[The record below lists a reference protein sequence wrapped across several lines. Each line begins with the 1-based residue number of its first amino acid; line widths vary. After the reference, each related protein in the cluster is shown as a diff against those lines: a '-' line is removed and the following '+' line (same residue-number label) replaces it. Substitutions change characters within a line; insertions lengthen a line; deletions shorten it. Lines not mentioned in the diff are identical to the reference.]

1 MISILIAESSN
12 LFLSGLAA
20 TLGNQPDVN
29 IVCQTDASD
38 RLISDIHNHQPDIV
52 LMDVRLNLDEMVN
65 AISTCTNPHTRFVVV
80 TDESSEPSTIN
91 HLLRAGAHGCIQI
104 SQGEDFILQSIRGVA
119 SSSPSISL
127 ETATQL
133 QEHDRNSDAP
143 AIANNIT
150 HPQLTHREYL
160 VLSLLYQGLS
170 NKIIGNQLKISERT
184 VEAHVRN
191 IFIKL
196 NASSRTHA
204 VFLASKNG
212 WFRND
217 S

>member
-1 MISILIAESSN
+1 MINILIAESSK
-12 LFLSGLAA
+12 LSLSGLVVILA
-20 TLGNQPDVN
+20 NQPDIN

-38 RLISDIHNHQPDIV
+38 RLLTDIQIHQPDV
-52 LMDVRLNLDEMVN
+52 VTMDSQLDPDEMVN

-80 TDESSEPSTIN
+80 TDESSDPSTITR
-91 HLLRAGAHGCIQI
+91 LLRAGAHGFIQI
-104 SQGEDFILQSIRGVA
+104 SQGEDFILQSIRDVA
-119 SSSPSISL
+119 SSSPLISP
-127 ETATQL
+127 ETATQF

-143 AIANNIT
+143 VIVNKIT

-160 VLSLLYQGLS
+160 VLGLLYQGLS

-191 IFIKL
+191 IFRKL